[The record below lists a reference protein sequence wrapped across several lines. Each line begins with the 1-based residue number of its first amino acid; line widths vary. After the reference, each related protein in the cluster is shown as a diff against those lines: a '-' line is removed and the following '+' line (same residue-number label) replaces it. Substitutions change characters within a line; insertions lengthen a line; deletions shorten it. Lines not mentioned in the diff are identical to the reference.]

1 MPVFNAP
8 IGTRVVISEESENYD
23 YYISTQSQ
31 YEEGTITQL
40 YPESGW
46 KYEVRWDCGE
56 AYIYRV
62 TDLKEVNSKP
72 KEKTSGFK
80 KFQKKLK

>member
-1 MPVFNAP
+1 MPLFNAP
-8 IGTRVVISEESENYD
+8 IGTRVVISEESEA
-23 YYISTQSQ
+23 YYPYQSHQ
-31 YEEGTITQL
+31 SCEGPGTITRL
-40 YPESGW
+40 HPTPGW
-46 KYEVRWDCGE
+46 DYEVQWDCGGS
-56 AYIYRV
+56 YMYRV